1 MEAVQDRAWLVAMTP
16 ALLTPDEAAAALN
29 VPASWLMAEARAG
42 RVPHVKLGRY
52 VRFPPA
58 ELERWWRSR
67 IDGPTRAA
75 AGSRPG
81 ARRDGAAR

>member
-1 MEAVQDRAWLVAMTP
+1 MTP
-16 ALLTPDEAAAALN
+16 ALLTPEQAGELLA
-29 VPASWLMAEARAG
+29 VPPSWLLREARAG

-52 VRFPPA
+52 VRFPPD
-58 ELERWWRSR
+58 ELQAWWRSR

-81 ARRDGAAR
+81 ARRNGAAR